1 MSKERMFPMNLQFF
15 ADEPKDAPNDDAQG
29 EKKDYPKDEPKD
41 NPKDDPK
48 DNPQD
53 EKSLNDQL
61 QSALVEMAKL
71 RRQLDKT
78 SSEAAD
84 YRKKWKESLTET
96 ERASQEKAEAEAARQ
111 AEFDDMKRRLAI
123 NDLVSEYMDREFPR
137 DIATKIATA
146 RYDGDNDTVNA
157 IEKQMDEAKRRKWE
171 ADFLKSRP
179 DINAGTGTAPTLSK
193 EDFDKMTL
201 MEKSKLKREN
211 EAEYKRLLAL

>member
-1 MSKERMFPMNLQFF
+1 MSKEKMFPMNLQFF
-15 ADEPKDAPNDDAQG
+15 ADEPKDAPQEDP
-29 EKKDYPKDEPKD
+29 KDIPKETPKDEPKG
-41 NPKDDPK
+41 NPEDS
-48 DNPQD
+48 PQD
-53 EKSLNDQL
+53 EKSLNEQL

-84 YRKKWKESLTET
+84 SRRKWKDSLTET

-111 AEFDDMKRRLAI
+111 AEFDEMKRRLAI
-123 NDLVSEYMDREFPR
+123 NDLVSEYMDREFPK

-146 RYDGDNDTVNA
+146 RYDGDNDTVNV
-157 IEKQMDEAKRRKWE
+157 IEKQMDEVKRKKWE

-179 DINAGTGTAPTLSK
+179 DINAGTGTAPTISK

-211 EAEYKRLLAL
+211 AEEYKRLLAL

>member
-1 MSKERMFPMNLQFF
+1 MSKEKMFPMNLQFF
-15 ADEPKDAPNDDAQG
+15 ADEPKDAPQEDP
-29 EKKDYPKDEPKD
+29 KDIPKETPKDEPKG
-41 NPKDDPK
+41 NPEDS
-48 DNPQD
+48 PQD
-53 EKSLNDQL
+53 EKSLNEQL

-84 YRKKWKESLTET
+84 YRRKWKDSLTET

-111 AEFDDMKRRLAI
+111 AEFDEMKRRLAI
-123 NDLVSEYMDREFPR
+123 NDLVSEYMDREFPK

-146 RYDGDNDTVNA
+146 RYDGDNDTVNV
-157 IEKQMDEAKRRKWE
+157 IEKQMDEVKRKKWE

>member
-1 MSKERMFPMNLQFF
+1 MSKEKMFPMNLQFF
-15 ADEPKDAPNDDAQG
+15 ADEPKDAPQEDP
-29 EKKDYPKDEPKD
+29 KDIPKETPKDEPKG
-41 NPKDDPK
+41 NPEDS
-48 DNPQD
+48 PQD
-53 EKSLNDQL
+53 EKSLNEQL

-84 YRKKWKESLTET
+84 YRRKWKDSLTET

-111 AEFDDMKRRLAI
+111 AEFDEMKRRLAI
-123 NDLVSEYMDREFPR
+123 NDLVSEYMDREFPK

-146 RYDGDNDTVNA
+146 RYDGDNDTVNV
-157 IEKQMDEAKRRKWE
+157 IEKQMDEVKRKKWE

-179 DINAGTGTAPTLSK
+179 DINAGTGTAPTISK

-211 EAEYKRLLAL
+211 AEEYKRLLAL

>member
-1 MSKERMFPMNLQFF
+1 MSKEKMFPMNLQFF
-15 ADEPKDAPNDDAQG
+15 ADEPKDAPQEDP
-29 EKKDYPKDEPKD
+29 KDIPKETPKDEPKG
-41 NPKDDPK
+41 NPEDS
-48 DNPQD
+48 PQD
-53 EKSLNDQL
+53 EKSLNEQL

-84 YRKKWKESLTET
+84 YRRKWKDSLTET

-111 AEFDDMKRRLAI
+111 AEFDEMKRRLAI
-123 NDLVSEYMDREFPR
+123 NDLVSEYMDREFPK

-146 RYDGDNDTVNA
+146 RYDGENDTVNV
-157 IEKQMDEAKRRKWE
+157 IEKQMDEVKRKKWE

-179 DINAGTGTAPTLSK
+179 DINAGTGTAPTISK

-211 EAEYKRLLAL
+211 AEEYKRLLAL